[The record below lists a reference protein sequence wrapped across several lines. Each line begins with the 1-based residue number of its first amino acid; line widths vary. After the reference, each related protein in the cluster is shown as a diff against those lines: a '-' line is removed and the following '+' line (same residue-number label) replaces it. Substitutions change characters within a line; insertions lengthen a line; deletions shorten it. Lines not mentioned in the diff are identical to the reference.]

1 VGQAGKRDHV
11 RVERIVRGLLKMD
24 LDAVVCVLPMNVLL
38 VSGYWPVVGTALA
51 VAGADGRVVVV
62 VPEDERELA
71 AQGWADE
78 VVTYAPASLDEMK
91 SVIEAVREPLRQ
103 ATRNLQITHARIGC
117 EGGAVSAP
125 ASYVGTFSY
134 RGEIFDL
141 LGDVLPAFENVGAD
155 GLLAELRAIPT
166 PYELERIRTACDIAG
181 AAFQAGVRRLQPGL
195 KETEAAVL
203 FRAPL
208 AASGEGCERADG
220 FAFCMSGPNAACA
233 YAAYQQSRARKLQT
247 GDLVLI
253 HCNSYADGYWTDI
266 TRTYCLGGP
275 DERQRAMYRAMFDA
289 RAAALAAIHP
299 GVRAAEVDRA
309 ARAAI
314 ASHGFG
320 NAFKHPTG
328 HGVGFAAID
337 HNAPPRLHPKSE
349 DMLKEGMVFNVEPG
363 IYVEGYGGMRHCD
376 MVVVTAD
383 GALVLTP
390 FQTDIAELIVA

>member
-1 VGQAGKRDHV
+1 
-11 RVERIVRGLLKMD
+11 
-24 LDAVVCVLPMNVLL
+24 
-38 VSGYWPVVGTALA
+38 
-51 VAGADGRVVVV
+51 
-62 VPEDERELA
+62 
-71 AQGWADE
+71 
-78 VVTYAPASLDEMK
+78 
-91 SVIEAVREPLRQ
+91 
-103 ATRNLQITHARIGC
+103 
-117 EGGAVSAP
+117 
-125 ASYVGTFSY
+125 
-134 RGEIFDL
+134 
-141 LGDVLPAFENVGAD
+141 
-155 GLLAELRAIPT
+155 
-166 PYELERIRTACDIAG
+166 
-181 AAFQAGVRRLQPGL
+181 
-195 KETEAAVL
+195 
-203 FRAPL
+203 
-208 AASGEGCERADG
+208 
-220 FAFCMSGPNAACA
+220 MSGPNAACA